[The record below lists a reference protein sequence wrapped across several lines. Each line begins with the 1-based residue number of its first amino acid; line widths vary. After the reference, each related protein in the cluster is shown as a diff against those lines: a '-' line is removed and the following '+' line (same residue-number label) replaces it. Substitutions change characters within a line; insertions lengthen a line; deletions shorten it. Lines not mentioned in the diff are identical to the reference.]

1 MFPPRYLRFQSSTP
15 EKNMKKQMLTAAA
28 LAAVLSL
35 NACATIMN
43 GKQQDVAFTSTPGGA
58 TVFVDGQN
66 MGVTP
71 TSLSL
76 ARKDSHVVRLD
87 LAGYQPYE
95 MTLERGVS
103 GWVWGNLL
111 FGGLI
116 GLVVDVTTG
125 SMYKLKPEQVN
136 GTLVSRQALLS
147 GQTVIQ
153 VELVVSA
160 DPSWEKVGQLET
172 AR

>member
-1 MFPPRYLRFQSSTP
+1 
-15 EKNMKKQMLTAAA
+15 MKKQLATAAA

-35 NACATIMN
+35 NACATIMQ
-43 GKQQDVAFTSTPGGA
+43 GSKQNVGFASTPSGA
-58 TVFVDGQN
+58 TIFVDGQN

-71 TSLSL
+71 ASLSL
-76 ARKDSHVVRLD
+76 ARKQEHTVRID

-95 MTLERGVS
+95 MVLNRGVS
-103 GWVWGNLL
+103 GWVWGNLV

-125 SMYKLKPEQVN
+125 AMYKLTPEQVE
-136 GTLVSRQALLS
+136 GQLMTRQATLN

-153 VELVVSA
+153 VELALSA
-160 DPSWEKVGQLET
+160 DPSWEKVGQLE
-172 AR
+172 AAQ

>member
-1 MFPPRYLRFQSSTP
+1 
-15 EKNMKKQMLTAAA
+15 MKKQMVTVAA
-28 LAAVLSL
+28 LAAAISL

-71 TSLSL
+71 ANLSLS
-76 ARKDSHVVRLD
+76 RKDAHTVRLD

-116 GLVVDVTTG
+116 GLVVDVSTG
-125 SMYKLKPEQVN
+125 SMYKLTPEQVD
-136 GTLVSRQALLS
+136 GTLVTRQALLN
-147 GQTVIQ
+147 GQTIIQ
-153 VELVVSA
+153 VELALSA
-160 DPSWEKVGQLET
+160 DPSWEKIGQLEA

>member
-1 MFPPRYLRFQSSTP
+1 
-15 EKNMKKQMLTAAA
+15 MKKQMVTVAA
-28 LAAVLSL
+28 LAAAISL

-58 TVFVDGQN
+58 TVFIDGQN

-71 TSLSL
+71 ASLSL
-76 ARKDSHVVRLD
+76 ARKDSHTVRLD

-125 SMYKLKPEQVN
+125 AMYKLSPEQVN
-136 GTLVSRQALLS
+136 GTLVTRQASLN
-147 GQTVIQ
+147 GKTVIQ
-153 VELVVSA
+153 VELALSA
-160 DPSWEKVGQLET
+160 DPSWEKVGQLE
-172 AR
+172 AAH